1 MKILI
6 TGGCGFLGSNLA
18 AEVIRRGDEL
28 FVFDN
33 LFRSGSEDNLKWLK
47 QLGEFTFFHSDIRLY
62 NDVEHVICKVK
73 PNVIFHLAGQ
83 VAMTT
88 SIENPR
94 LDFEINV
101 IGGSNLLE
109 AVRKYSPS
117 TIITYSSTNKVYGD
131 MNWINYE
138 ETNSRFIA
146 KGFENGFNEDMALS
160 FESPYGC
167 SKGATDQYMLDYA
180 RIYGLR
186 TVVFRHSS
194 IFGGRQF
201 ATSEQGWIGWFIKKA
216 LEIKKVEKTQNFTIS
231 GSGKQVRDVIFSS
244 DLINCYF
251 SAINNIEITSGK
263 VYNIGG
269 GFENSLSLLELF
281 SFLEKELSIK
291 MNYDILPWRK
301 SDQRVFIADI
311 SKAKNDFNWQP
322 AVKKEEGL
330 KKMIEWVENSNFDNF

>member
-18 AEVIRRGDEL
+18 VEVMKRGDEL
-28 FVFDN
+28 FIFDN
-33 LFRSGSEDNLKWLK
+33 LFRTGSEENLKWLK
-47 QLGEFTFFHSDIRLY
+47 DQGSFTFFHSDIRLY
-62 NDVEHVICKVK
+62 NDIENVICKVK
-73 PNVIFHLAGQ
+73 PDVIFHLAGQ

-101 IGGSNLLE
+101 IGGNNLLE
-109 AVRKYSPS
+109 AVRKYSPH

-131 MNWINYE
+131 MDWITYE
-138 ETNSRFIA
+138 ETTSRYVA
-146 KGFENGFNEDMALS
+146 KGFENGFNEKVPLS

-180 RIYGLR
+180 RIFGIR
-186 TVVFRHSS
+186 TIVFRHSS

-201 ATSEQGWIGWFIKKA
+201 ATSEQGWIGWFVQKA
-216 LEIKKVEKTQNFTIS
+216 LEIKKNKTTINFNIS
-231 GSGKQVRDVIFSS
+231 GNGKQVRDVIFSS

-251 SAINNIEITSGK
+251 SAIKNIDKTSGN

-269 GFENSLSLLELF
+269 GLKNSISLLELF
-281 SFLEKELSIK
+281 SFLEEELSIK
-291 MNYDILPWRK
+291 MKYDILPWRK
-301 SDQRVFIADI
+301 SDQKVFIADI
-311 SKAKNDFNWQP
+311 TKAKNEFDWYPTVN
-322 AVKKEEGL
+322 KERGL
-330 KKMIEWVENSNFDNF
+330 RKMIDWVNNI